1 MPQNCAQEQHRRIR
15 NPLPANEQRPSE
27 VLRGMLPQ
35 HAAHGRAC
43 GNLRHTPTLP
53 TSTTSYYA
61 TLLRGQQRFQW
72 LRQFL
77 FIKRLSRAG
86 ARGKAEPQAT
96 LHPLLQRGEKP
107 SPRVYWSSHSPCYLR
122 LYNSD
127 SDMQPCITGSEM
139 HLKFV
144 TTNIPVLRESF
155 QHSCLFSALKQERT
169 QTAATPRRTRP

>member
-1 MPQNCAQEQHRRIR
+1 MPAWSKYASINDADLEQIDKIRQAVRGSDAQKFVTNEVASSVPPVPPAIWADWNKDDTLLGGGSLPHVTLLGNCAQEQHRRIR

-72 LRQFL
+72 LRQFC
-77 FIKRLSRAG
+77 
-86 ARGKAEPQAT
+86 QT
-96 LHPLLQRGEKP
+96 GE
-107 SPRVYWSSHSPCYLR
+107 L
-122 LYNSD
+122 
-127 SDMQPCITGSEM
+127 
-139 HLKFV
+139 
-144 TTNIPVLRESF
+144 
-155 QHSCLFSALKQERT
+155 
-169 QTAATPRRTRP
+169 

>member
-1 MPQNCAQEQHRRIR
+1 MVRNHWGSRAERPRILTSCGTARSLAPRLSEGDESNAPGDLLPTFYATFYHADEVVSSVPPVPPAIWADWNKDDTLLGGGSLPHVTLLGNCAQEQHRRIR

-72 LRQFL
+72 LRQFCQ
-77 FIKRLSRAG
+77 I
-86 ARGKAEPQAT
+86 
-96 LHPLLQRGEKP
+96 GE
-107 SPRVYWSSHSPCYLR
+107 R
-122 LYNSD
+122 
-127 SDMQPCITGSEM
+127 
-139 HLKFV
+139 
-144 TTNIPVLRESF
+144 
-155 QHSCLFSALKQERT
+155 
-169 QTAATPRRTRP
+169 

>member
-1 MPQNCAQEQHRRIR
+1 MPLGKHISRTRAIGAI
-15 NPLPANEQRPSE
+15 PAVVAPVPCERS
-27 VLRGMLPQ
+27 RGAPAVRQ
-35 HAAHGRAC
+35 GD
-43 GNLRHTPTLP
+43 
-53 TSTTSYYA
+53 
-61 TLLRGQQRFQW
+61 LLRGQQRFQW

-107 SPRVYWSSHSPCYLR
+107 SRRVYWSSHSPCYLR